1 MIRQFWKK
9 HTRTVRSCAWSPSGK
24 LLATPS
30 FDDTTATWEING
42 GDFERVAALEGH
54 ENEVKSVPWNAS
66 GSLLQ
71 TCSRDKTVWIWEVM
85 PGNESEC
92 VSVFPRTLK
101 MVKWHPAMDVLFSY
115 DKSLF
120 HCLGTFFC

>member
-42 GDFERVAALEGH
+42 GDFECVAALE
-54 ENEVKSVPWNAS
+54 VFQLIKKCWLLLPFLSLIKSSHARTDL
-66 GSLLQ
+66 SLL
-71 TCSRDKTVWIWEVM
+71 RVM
-85 PGNESEC
+85 
-92 VSVFPRTLK
+92 K
-101 MVKWHPAMDVLFSY
+101 MK
-115 DKSLF
+115 
-120 HCLGTFFC
+120 